1 MDSNVLN
8 TLVSAVIPPL
18 ATILVGAV
26 VIVAKNGVA
35 LLKTKLGNEK
45 YNSVKNYALDA
56 FNVTE
61 EIFKK
66 NPSLKTNADSKLKY
80 FGNVLRNLVPEI
92 TDDEIKLFSKSIA
105 GEFNKNKQAIASTIF
120 DSPIIAS
127 TTIDTG
133 AASSGLDTGSSTT
146 LIGNTKSTS
155 SINGAINTSSGIA
168 SDDPT
173 ATVATDTNAS
183 NTTAVA
189 NSNGLTQDEL
199 AALTNIVQKLAGS
212 TSSTTA

>member
-1 MDSNVLN
+1 MKEMD
-8 TLVSAVIPPL
+8 
-18 ATILVGAV
+18 
-26 VIVAKNGVA
+26 
-35 LLKTKLGNEK
+35 
-45 YNSVKNYALDA
+45 
-56 FNVTE
+56 
-61 EIFKK
+61 
-66 NPSLKTNADSKLKY
+66 
-80 FGNVLRNLVPEI
+80 R
-92 TDDEIKLFSKSIA
+92 
-105 GEFNKNKQAIASTIF
+105 
-120 DSPIIAS
+120 
-127 TTIDTG
+127 